1 MAVQNPVQLIKVPPP
16 PAEQRRRRDA
26 TSAASG
32 EKRSRY
38 TLPISL
44 HTTSPVGYRTRVPLT
59 EAEGAEAGV
68 LFSLPRPEG
77 FVEGA
82 PVTEQQLFEECS
94 LGILSS
100 RQSTNFRGHKQV
112 SFGPEGSAEIAA
124 LLADAA
130 HLEAPALAGASHTHV
145 VLTRPYR
152 TPFTLLLT
160 FVGHKP
166 ILSMFTVLRRA
177 WLKRFW
183 FVDDLPTIG
192 YLQHLHLGILADAME
207 RAAVIASDGLRVAQ
221 VIQGPFASLRT
232 RRDNRE
238 LILALHRMC
247 GLTRGELARGWR
259 VGLVCQVGAV
269 REPIAVSRSIC
280 RKVGANLIAFRS
292 ERIQPGVNQE
302 DSAPEVYQ
310 TRQDM
315 DVPDELA
322 FQAGRAAYNAFVHW
336 TGCARESAKSL
347 MLMERIDVLT
357 AGGKKRLRGV
367 RKDLNDITDK
377 VIEYLPLWADLPLGK
392 ALSRNANRGRK
403 AFSLVGQRIYV
414 CGLDKAAVAEAGI
427 DGSLAVQALGAAS
440 SRSAQVC
447 ELSGCI
453 DLPEDCDMLTGT
465 CIMAGP
471 VNQND
476 IGKQFYGY
484 QDLLHGQFPDQAP
497 TSMLMWTLKAKTV
510 ADPIGN
516 EEQLMNARR
525 KGVLVDLRAGP
536 HDVVRV
542 SQGGRAEPMRRQ
554 HGRVNGERAFSD
566 MNNFA
571 TDPQGLPIPGN
582 AGSAWPRAW
591 AEQPVWETP

>member
-1 MAVQNPVQLIKVPPP
+1 MAVQNPVQLIRVSPPA
-16 PAEQRRRRDA
+16 AEQRRRRDA
-26 TSAASG
+26 TPVASG

-44 HTTSPVGYRTRVPLT
+44 HSASPVGYRTRVLLT

-77 FVEGA
+77 FVEGSL
-82 PVTEQQLFEECS
+82 VTEQQLFEECS

-112 SFGPEGSAEIAA
+112 SFGPEGSAKIAA
-124 LLADAA
+124 LLADAG
-130 HLEAPALAGASHTHV
+130 HLEAPALTGAGHTHI

-152 TPFTLLLT
+152 TAFTLLLT

-183 FVDDLPTIG
+183 FVDDLPSIG

-207 RAAVIASDGLRVAQ
+207 RAAVIASDGLRLAQ
-221 VIQGPFASLRT
+221 VIQGPFASLQT

-238 LILALHRMC
+238 LILALHQMC
-247 GLTRGELARGWR
+247 GLTRAELARGWR
-259 VGLVCQVGAV
+259 IGLVCQVGAV
-269 REPIAVSRSIC
+269 SEPIAVSRSIC
-280 RKVGANLIAFRS
+280 RKVGANLMAFRS

-302 DSAPEVYQ
+302 DSAPEAYHS
-310 TRQDM
+310 RQDM
-315 DVPDELA
+315 DIPEELA

-336 TGCARESAKSL
+336 TGCARERAKSL

-403 AFSLVGQRIYV
+403 AFALVGQRIYV
-414 CGLDKAAVAEAGI
+414 CGLDKAAVSEAGI

-484 QDLLHGQFPDQAP
+484 QDLLRGQFPDQAP

-536 HDVVRV
+536 HDVVRL
-542 SQGGRAEPMRRQ
+542 SQGGRGVPMRRQ

-566 MNNFA
+566 LNNFA
-571 TDPQGLPIPGN
+571 TDPQGQPIPGN
-582 AGSAWPRAW
+582 AGSPWPRAW
-591 AEQPVWETP
+591 AELPVWEAP

>member
-1 MAVQNPVQLIKVPPP
+1 VL
-16 PAEQRRRRDA
+16 
-26 TSAASG
+26 
-32 EKRSRY
+32 
-38 TLPISL
+38 
-44 HTTSPVGYRTRVPLT
+44 LT

-77 FVEGA
+77 FVEGSL
-82 PVTEQQLFEECS
+82 VTEQQLFEECS

-112 SFGPEGSAEIAA
+112 SFGPEGSAKIAA
-124 LLADAA
+124 LLADAG
-130 HLEAPALAGASHTHV
+130 HLEAPALTGAGHTHI

-152 TPFTLLLT
+152 TAFTLLLT

-183 FVDDLPTIG
+183 FVDDLPSIG

-207 RAAVIASDGLRVAQ
+207 RAAVIASDGLRLAQ
-221 VIQGPFASLRT
+221 VIQGPFASLQT

-238 LILALHRMC
+238 LILALHQMC
-247 GLTRGELARGWR
+247 GLTRAELARGWR

-269 REPIAVSRSIC
+269 SEPIAVSRSIC
-280 RKVGANLIAFRS
+280 RKVGANLMAFRS

-302 DSAPEVYQ
+302 DSAPEAYHS
-310 TRQDM
+310 RQDM
-315 DVPDELA
+315 DIPEELA

-336 TGCARESAKSL
+336 TGCARERAKSL

-403 AFSLVGQRIYV
+403 AFALVGQRIYV
-414 CGLDKAAVAEAGI
+414 CGLDKAAVSEAGI

-484 QDLLHGQFPDQAP
+484 QDLLRGQFPDQAP

-536 HDVVRV
+536 HDVVRL
-542 SQGGRAEPMRRQ
+542 SQGGRGVPMRRQ

-566 MNNFA
+566 LNNFA
-571 TDPQGLPIPGN
+571 TDPQGQPIPGN
-582 AGSAWPRAW
+582 AGSPWPRAW
-591 AEQPVWETP
+591 AELPVWEAP